1 MRMTN
6 IRLTPPSRRWVEHAR
21 ALVAVIGLLLSG
33 GAVLRPVP
41 AQAQTVAT
49 LEVMDWNIHH
59 GLDTSGANN
68 LERVVTWIVNVNPH
82 VVSLNEVE
90 KDNGYNDDADEPAVL
105 ESALESR
112 TGVPWYAC
120 FAQREGAATGQGN
133 LILSRLPIQ
142 SCDPQVLSAARSVA
156 RATLSVGNVVV
167 TVFSTHLDDASA
179 STRAVQI
186 AELTS
191 LGGDCAGRAHPHGRL
206 QRQPQRRGVGAAANR
221 VGRCLG
227 GGSGW
232 RYRSLVPGKHGG
244 QYQERPDR
252 LHLAVEKRSEADAAV
267 CAGVRHRNNLRPS
280 ASLGHLR
287 RRRCLACAA
296 GASQRSRRRPVA
308 EDRAATAFPRPDPVL
323 IQSSGEY
330 GLSTAGGGC
339 RQRVALNSLRH
350 WQFPRI
356 RAGTSLAFS

>member
-6 IRLTPPSRRWVEHAR
+6 IRLTPPLRRWVEHPC

-41 AQAQTVAT
+41 AQAQTAT

-90 KDNGYNDDADEPAVL
+90 KENGYNDDADEPAVL

-112 TGVPWYAC
+112 TGVPWYGC
-120 FAQREGAATGQGN
+120 FAQRDGAATGQGN

-142 SCDPQVLSAARSVA
+142 SCAPQLLSATRSVA

-179 STRAVQI
+179 STRTVQI
-186 AELTS
+186 AELAS
-191 LGGDCAGRAHPHGRL
+191 LSATAPAERILMGDFNAG
-206 QRQPQRRGVGAAANR
+206 
-221 VGRCLG
+221 
-227 GGSGW
+227 
-232 RYRSLVPGKHGG
+232 
-244 QYQERPDR
+244 
-252 LHLAVEKRSEADAAV
+252 
-267 CAGVRHRNNLRPS
+267 PS
-280 ASLGHLR
+280 AAELEPLR
-287 RRRCLACAA
+287 TGWDDAWAVAVAGGTAVSYPGNTAGNTRNGRIDYIWRSKSGARLALQSAQVYDT
-296 GASQRSRRRPVA
+296 GTISDHRPVSA
-308 EDRAATAFPRPDPVL
+308 TYAVGGVLPAPRAPANV
-323 IQSSGEY
+323 
-330 GLSTAGGGC
+330 
-339 RQRVALNSLRH
+339 RVVVR
-350 WQFPRI
+350 
-356 RAGTSLAFS
+356 

>member
-6 IRLTPPSRRWVEHAR
+6 IRLTPPLRRWVEHPC

-112 TGVPWYAC
+112 TGVPWYGC

-142 SCDPQVLSAARSVA
+142 SCDPQLLSAARSVA

-186 AELTS
+186 AELTTLSATAPAERILMGDFNASASAAELEPLRTGWDDAWAVAVAGGTAVSYRETRRAIPGTAGSTTSGGRKAERGWRCS
-191 LGGDCAGRAHPHGRL
+191 LRRCTTPGRSPTIGQSRPPTPSAVSCPRRG
-206 QRQPQRRGVGAAANR
+206 RQPTFASSS
-221 VGRCLG
+221 
-227 GGSGW
+227 GS
-232 RYRSLVPGKHGG
+232 R
-244 QYQERPDR
+244 
-252 LHLAVEKRSEADAAV
+252 
-267 CAGVRHRNNLRPS
+267 
-280 ASLGHLR
+280 
-287 RRRCLACAA
+287 
-296 GASQRSRRRPVA
+296 
-308 EDRAATAFPRPDPVL
+308 DRAGTAFPWHDPVL
-323 IQSSGEY
+323 IERSHPT
-330 GLSTAGGGC
+330 STVCPPQAAAAVRG
-339 RQRVALNSLRH
+339 S
-350 WQFPRI
+350 P
-356 RAGTSLAFS
+356 